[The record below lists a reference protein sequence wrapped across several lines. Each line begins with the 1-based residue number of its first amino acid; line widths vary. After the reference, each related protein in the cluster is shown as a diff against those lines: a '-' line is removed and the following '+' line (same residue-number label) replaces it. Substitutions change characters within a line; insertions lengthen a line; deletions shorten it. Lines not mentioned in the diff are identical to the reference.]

1 MMVTPWM
8 DIGDASTYVKDIEVD
23 PRPLVSRGELIPSL
37 GLTCRFSCEE
47 LRMG

>member
-23 PRPLVSRGELIPSL
+23 PRPLVSRGELIHPL
-37 GLTCRFSCEE
+37 G
-47 LRMG
+47 